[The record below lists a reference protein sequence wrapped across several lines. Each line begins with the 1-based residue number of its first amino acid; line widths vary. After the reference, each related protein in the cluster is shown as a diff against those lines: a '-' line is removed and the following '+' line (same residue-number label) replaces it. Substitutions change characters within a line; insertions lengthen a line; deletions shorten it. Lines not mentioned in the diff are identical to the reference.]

1 MVVSKI
7 QKFAQLNKNNEK
19 RDYKQSNAVDI
30 LKNNGKRI
38 HSVALGNDRD
48 RVLNEKHP

>member
-30 LKNNGKRI
+30 LKKMAKEYI
-38 HSVALGNDRD
+38 QSLWEMTVIQF
-48 RVLNEKHP
+48 

>member
-7 QKFAQLNKNNEK
+7 QKFAQLNENNEK

-30 LKNNGKRI
+30 LKKKWQKNIFNRFGK
-38 HSVALGNDRD
+38 
-48 RVLNEKHP
+48 